1 MFEWCGVREYHSYH
15 SFILTDAPQT
25 DTSKLNVSV
34 SAASAAAT
42 DDKIER
48 SEETALSSI
57 PEIRST
63 PLLTSTRRLVCIVTA
78 SDGLWD
84 VISNEEA
91 TSLANQLL
99 RSNVDPIGVADRLV
113 REARSRG
120 SKDDITCV
128 VVDIQSYIQ
137 KAAFSCD

>member
-1 MFEWCGVREYHSYH
+1 MCSSVEFENIIRITLIYTY
-15 SFILTDAPQT
+15 T
-25 DTSKLNVSV
+25 DTPKLNVSV
-34 SAASAAAT
+34 SATAET
-42 DDKIER
+42 DDKIE

-57 PEIRST
+57 PEILST

-91 TSLANQLL
+91 TSLAHQLL
-99 RSNVDPIGVADRLV
+99 RSNVDPVGVADRLV

-128 VVDIQSYIQ
+128 VVDIQSYIE